1 MSGSSETVIYTTTLN
16 CWMLLAVKPQI
27 TGGKKHSEERASLFA
42 AQVNFPC

>member
-27 TGGKKHSEERASLFA
+27 TGGKKRRSFLAMLSA